1 MTNLLQFPLR
11 QSGLSVLLSS
21 GAPFYVDVR
30 VTDAEDPD
38 TTHWELLR
46 WNFRA
51 AGRRANKGFTQPV
64 ARRRAWH
71 SFKIKRRDKAVRYL
85 KETYR
90 LRSAGL
96 IEMKIDDV
104 RVATSVGR
112 PAAAA

>member
-51 AGRRANKGFTQPV
+51 AGRRAN
-64 ARRRAWH
+64 
-71 SFKIKRRDKAVRYL
+71 
-85 KETYR
+85 
-90 LRSAGL
+90 
-96 IEMKIDDV
+96 
-104 RVATSVGR
+104 
-112 PAAAA
+112 